1 MIFFTDHAQE
11 KLDIELEKFNITRES
26 VTKTINQPDQILYD
40 TQTNRYVAINHEEK
54 TATIYEK
61 TGENIHIITKIY
73 SSTLKKVVENRRQS
87 GRWI

>member
-40 TQTNRYVAINHEEK
+40 TQTNRYVAINHEKK

-61 TGENIHIITKIY
+61 TEENILIITIIY

>member
-61 TGENIHIITKIY
+61 TKKIGILHNI
-73 SSTLKKVVENRRQS
+73 
-87 GRWI
+87 